1 MFNFLIFYNI
11 FIENSKHIYFKY
23 FMDSN
28 FKRRRILEDDE
39 DEALDDEKPQEN
51 DNSDHESN
59 HDVLNDVSGSD
70 VDDGEDLDDTWKE

>member
-1 MFNFLIFYNI
+1 
-11 FIENSKHIYFKY
+11 
-23 FMDSN
+23 MDSN

-39 DEALDDEKPQEN
+39 DEGLDNETPQEN

-59 HDVLNDVSGSD
+59 PDVLNDASGSD